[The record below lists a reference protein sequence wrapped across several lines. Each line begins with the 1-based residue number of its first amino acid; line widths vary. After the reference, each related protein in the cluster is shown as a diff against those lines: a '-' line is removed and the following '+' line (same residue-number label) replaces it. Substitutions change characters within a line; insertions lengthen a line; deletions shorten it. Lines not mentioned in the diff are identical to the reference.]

1 MKKINYVKFA
11 LDLLMGIVFALF
23 FNHRVLGGLMYHETA
38 GLAIGAAIVIHLI
51 FNHTWIHK
59 ITAAL
64 FQKGLPL
71 KTRIGWIVDFL
82 LLIDMFV
89 MILAGISISKVLLPD
104 LIPQVGILNRNT
116 HIALACIALILLGIH
131 LGLHWNW
138 VMGMFRHICH
148 INRSMPAGKWLAR
161 ILTIIVVVSGIYNI
175 ATTGFLGQ
183 ISRIGA
189 SSYAEGQHMETQP
202 ETSGSADSTSD
213 GQQSF
218 RKGGAPSADSASES
232 ADSSRTQNGHSGQNG
247 SSEGAAGH
255 SGANE
260 NGAANPFS
268 VAATYL
274 SIESVFI
281 AGVYYLEILLRKK
294 NKKTSAGTAPDPTH

>member
-23 FNHRVLGGLMYHETA
+23 FNHRILGGLMYHETA

-116 HIALACIALILLGIH
+116 HIALACTDSYHYRCGIRH
-131 LGLHWNW
+131 LQYCNYRIFGTDLPNRCL
-138 VMGMFRHICH
+138 FIC
-148 INRSMPAGKWLAR
+148 RGPAYG
-161 ILTIIVVVSGIYNI
+161 N
-175 ATTGFLGQ
+175 
-183 ISRIGA
+183 
-189 SSYAEGQHMETQP
+189 
-202 ETSGSADSTSD
+202 
-213 GQQSF
+213 
-218 RKGGAPSADSASES
+218 
-232 ADSSRTQNGHSGQNG
+232 
-247 SSEGAAGH
+247 AAG
-255 SGANE
+255 NIR
-260 NGAANPFS
+260 FRRQ
-268 VAATYL
+268 Y
-274 SIESVFI
+274 F
-281 AGVYYLEILLRKK
+281 
-294 NKKTSAGTAPDPTH
+294 